1 MAHQDTRRN
10 DRSVLFQALKAQ
22 HNAQVKSDFNEFI
35 SWTKAKMEPEDVKL
49 VLQEFSEW
57 IESEKK

>member
-1 MAHQDTRRN
+1 MSQLDTRRN
-10 DRSVLFQALKAQ
+10 DRGYLFQLLQAQ
-22 HNAQVKSDFNEFI
+22 HEAQNKSDFNKVI
-35 SWTKAKMEPEDVKL
+35 AWTKAQMEPEDVKL

>member
-10 DRSVLFQALKAQ
+10 DRGYLFQTLKSQ
-22 HNAQVKSDFNEFI
+22 FHSQNKSDFDDLI
-35 SWTKAKMEPEDVKL
+35 AWTKAQMEPEDVKL

-57 IESEKK
+57 AEKKA